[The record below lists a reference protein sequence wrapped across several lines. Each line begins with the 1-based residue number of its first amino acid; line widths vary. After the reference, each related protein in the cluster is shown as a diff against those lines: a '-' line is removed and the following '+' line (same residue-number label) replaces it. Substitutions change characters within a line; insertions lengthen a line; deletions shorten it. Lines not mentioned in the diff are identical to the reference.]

1 MDSAGPA
8 TIASIHVYPVKA
20 GRAID
25 LTRAEVEPCGLAGD
39 RRWLVTDPDG
49 QFITQRAEPTLA
61 LVCARYSTRGS
72 LHLSVAGQPP
82 LRVPAPAEVL
92 GAEMLW
98 VTVWRS
104 KVRAAA
110 AGAAADAWF
119 SRFLGRPARLVH
131 LDDPTRRQV
140 DPEFSAP
147 EDRVSF
153 ADGYPLLLTSM
164 ASLDALNQW
173 LAEDGQPGVPMTR
186 FRPSVVVAGSAPWAE
201 DGWRRIRIGTVP
213 FRVAKPCGSVPG
225 GQAVRAL
232 RGHHDRPADRRSG
245 AAAAG
250 HARPA
255 PPVRPAT
262 GVRPEPDP
270 RYHRHHPDRR
280 PGAGSRRRE
289 ITNLPRGGDSGAGQH
304 GGADGAGCG
313 PRQRCQ
319 HGAVSTGR
327 SWRRA
332 RSSGPRRPTL
342 AGWRSAPGGRA
353 GRRRPGDPA
362 LPGPACP

>member
-82 LRVPAPAEVL
+82 LRVPAPAEVH

-110 AGAAADAWF
+110 AGPAADAWF
-119 SRFLGRPARLVH
+119 SRFLGRPVRLVH

-213 FRVAKPCGSVPG
+213 FRVAKPCGRCVVTTID
-225 GQAVRAL
+225 QQT
-232 RGHHDRPADRRSG
+232 ADRG
-245 AAAAG
+245 
-250 HARPA
+250 
-255 PPVRPAT
+255 
-262 GVRPEPDP
+262 
-270 RYHRHHPDRR
+270 
-280 PGAGSRRRE
+280 
-289 ITNLPRGGDSGAGQH
+289 
-304 GGADGAGCG
+304 
-313 PRQRCQ
+313 RQ
-319 HGAVSTGR
+319 
-327 SWRRA
+327 
-332 RSSGPRRPTL
+332 PL
-342 AGWRSAPGGRA
+342 AML
-353 GRRRPGDPA
+353 GRRRRFGQQLVFGQNLIPDTTGTIRIGDPVQVLEA
-362 LPGPACP
+362 GK